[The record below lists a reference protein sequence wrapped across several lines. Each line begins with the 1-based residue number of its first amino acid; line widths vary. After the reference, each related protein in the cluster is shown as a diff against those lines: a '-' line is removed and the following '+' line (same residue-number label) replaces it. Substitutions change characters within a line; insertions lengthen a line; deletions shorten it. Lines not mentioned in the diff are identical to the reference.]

1 MDNPEKLATRRRITK
16 QTNSTLCVGQHY
28 VQTNSKNV
36 NKTRTQ
42 LQTTGNK
49 DKPNIVLMWKS

>member
-16 QTNSTLCVGQHY
+16 QINSALCVGHHY